1 MDGTGRTFMPNFFI
15 AIVSTSV
22 GTFLHGNMSKCLN
35 VCFHFI
41 LPTSVGTYLHGNFVS
56 ILFYRQKKV

>member
-1 MDGTGRTFMPNFFI
+1 
-15 AIVSTSV
+15 
-22 GTFLHGNMSKCLN
+22 LHGNMSKCLN